1 MVGKYGYKP
10 DGDRYWNVRDG
21 DGQFAKGWGMASAVA
36 KVAKKISDLK
46 LPPITGDYSAAE
58 KKKLRAQRRKIGQK
72 MLDNGWQ
79 PDQVQNAL
87 SGSPTNWPAL
97 ADIKSPKN
105 MTPTVPK
112 EPADSVSKALR
123 VKEKALAMQA
133 EPDPVD
139 KAPATPNKAPGV
151 DAPALTAKDLKL
163 PTIEGD
169 DLTAQQKKNLRSQ
182 RRKLA
187 QKMIDSGWTKAQILD
202 KLGSDPKAWPA
213 LKDVKQVTPEDTPQ
227 TFTKVAP
234 KEPLDN
240 LLGKANLLKSTPG
253 ITPTGLALHGLLNKM
268 KGGTASPAE
277 VKKRLDLFDK
287 YKLSASYINDPQ
299 DKADALAALSQIEK
313 GLQDYLNSTPIPEA
327 APPVTPAAAP
337 KASLPKV
344 PAQSGAKISDAVQH
358 LMDSRLS
365 PESKAEINSAHSLL
379 NSGATLAQNE
389 KALKDLQEIKKYD
402 IDYMGEWDKDEAE
415 SSLAVLE
422 NALMQQNNK
431 LKAQPLNGSPQ
442 PATEIEKLAQGVGGE
457 KALQFL
463 KDSKPA
469 IVAKLFTD
477 MMNGKAQSTVSV
489 PSNDGWGMDTFKVNP
504 TKAIQE
510 LDTLPDPDLTPE
522 QYTKMANSLGVKS
535 ADYKSFKGLYGE
547 KMAPSAT
554 AVKKPTATAAAP
566 KAATATKAKNAN
578 DKYLKDL
585 AKKLDFLAPTGGT
598 ASAVDKWPVVGGQK
612 GSNPGALIE
621 NPDTGEKF
629 YVKTPKTESHVKSE
643 VLANQLYSAFGVGAP
658 EVTQVSY
665 KGKPATSSKI
675 IENSGESVLKK
686 MKDDPEFRKEVQKG
700 FAIDALLGNWD
711 VAGAS
716 LDNIIVGKDGK
727 PHRIDNGGSL
737 NYRAQGAKKPGGGL
751 SDDPQELYTMRNPS
765 KNYQSAKLFGDM
777 TDDEVKESVN
787 RLNLVSDDALR
798 AMAQGSM
805 PGAEG
810 KKLGETL
817 VKRKQALLKEA
828 QNLKPVIPVSP
839 QKTKVTA
846 DFTNSSNA
854 SGQKSVQFA
863 TPTGTPFKL
872 TMTDV
877 YGFDGLV
884 SLGADNLESYMMGVS
899 AVKADTLDAV
909 LAGQTKQEYLGKD
922 APGIAKPEVRTAM
935 NALVEMRHLNNKVD
949 FLDKFNKLPE
959 ESKPYV
965 KKFISQMSDN
975 LKFGEFNSWVPSD
988 VPMGEAVP
996 INPKEGDIIPWTNP
1010 STGEKEAIRVSSI
1023 NQGKIHFN
1031 ILGSVGS
1038 KAIDAK
1044 EAQLPGLD
1052 PALAEVAVRATEK
1065 SNDYDDVQKQ
1075 LKTVYQ
1081 NVDVNKADI
1090 SYHAEFK
1097 AKAEKNAASAAA
1109 YRKLPPEEK
1118 AKIAG
1123 MADSPRVKK
1132 ALALKHRE
1140 VAGARANTLPATGKD
1155 NLTTP
1160 QYHALRSYTA
1170 GGYMEI
1176 NSTYRPVKPGFPAP
1190 KASSKADAALIEEV
1204 MKKPESLTKQ
1214 EMLVTRGVSLDKFTT
1229 AGFGLPYTPKTLEEF
1244 MEIKD
1249 AMVGQVFRDDGY
1261 VSTSF
1266 AKNTKKYNYA
1276 NHTPAFNKEI
1286 RLNIVVPPG
1295 TPALNVAEMSASGSS
1310 EREIVLDR
1318 GSEMVIQDM
1327 VMRGGRLH
1335 VDVVLVSTAN
1345 TPKETV

>member
-1 MVGKYGYKP
+1 MAGVYGYKP
-10 DGDRYWNVRDG
+10 DGDKYWNVRDG

-112 EPADSVSKALR
+112 EPADSVSKAIR
-123 VKEKALAMQA
+123 VKEKALAMQS

-139 KAPATPNKAPGV
+139 QAPATPNKAPAPGV
-151 DAPALTAKDLKL
+151 GALSVKDLKL

-187 QKMIDSGWTKAQILD
+187 QKMIDSGWTKDQILD
-202 KLGSDPKAWPA
+202 KLGSDPKSWPA
-213 LKDVKQVTPEDTPQ
+213 LKDIKQVTPEDTPQ
-227 TFTKVAP
+227 TFAKVAP
-234 KEPLDN
+234 KEPFEE

-253 ITPTGLALHGLLNKM
+253 MLTAGFSLHALLNKM
-268 KGGTASPAE
+268 KDGTANPAVVE
-277 VKKRLDLFDK
+277 NRLDNFDK
-287 YKLSASYINDPQ
+287 YELSASYINDPQ
-299 DKADALAALSQIEK
+299 DRAAAQAALAEIKE
-313 GLQDYLNSTPIPEA
+313 GLQDYLNSTPTPKA
-327 APPVTPAAAP
+327 APQVET
-337 KASLPKV
+337 KV
-344 PAQSGAKISDAVQH
+344 SDAVQH
-358 LMDSRLS
+358 LMDGFLS
-365 PESKAEINSAHSLL
+365 PESKAAINSAHNLL

-389 KALKDLQEIKKYD
+389 KALQDLHEVKKYE
-402 IDYMGEWDKDEAE
+402 IDYMEDEWDKDEAE

-422 NALMQQNNK
+422 NALVQQNNK

-442 PATEIEKLAQGVGGE
+442 PTTQIEKLAQGVGGE
-457 KALQFL
+457 KALQYL
-463 KDSKPA
+463 TDNKPA

-477 MMNGKAQSTVSV
+477 MMNGKAQSAVSV

-510 LDTLPDPDLTPE
+510 LEKLPDPDLTPE
-522 QYTKMANSLGVKS
+522 QYTKMAKSLGVKS

-554 AVKKPTATAAAP
+554 AVKKPTAT
-566 KAATATKAKNAN
+566 KAKNAN

-598 ASAVDKWPVVGGQK
+598 ASPVDKWPVVGSQK
-612 GSNPGALIE
+612 GSNPGALLQ
-621 NPDTGEKF
+621 NPGTGEKF

-643 VLANQLYSAFGVGAP
+643 VLANQLYAAFGVGAP

-675 IENSGESVLKK
+675 IESSGESVLKK
-686 MKDDPEFRKEVQKG
+686 MKDDPEFRKEVQRG

-751 SDDPQELYTMRNPS
+751 SDDPEELYTLRNPS
-765 KNYQSAKLFGDM
+765 KNYQAAKLFGDM
-777 TDDEVKESVN
+777 TDDEIQQSVN
-787 RLNLVSDDALR
+787 RLNWVSDDSLR

-828 QNLKPVIPVSP
+828 KNLKPVIPVSP

-846 DFTNSSNA
+846 DFTSSSNTP
-854 SGQKSVQFA
+854 GQKAVQFA

-872 TMTDV
+872 TLTDV
-877 YGFDGLV
+877 YGYDGLV
-884 SLGADNLESYMMGVS
+884 SLGADNLESYMMGLS
-899 AVKADTLDAV
+899 AVKSDTLEAV

-935 NALVEMRHLNNKVD
+935 NAIVEMRNLKSKVD
-949 FLDKFNKLPE
+949 FLDRFNKLPE

-965 KKFISQMSDN
+965 KKFLSEMSDN
-975 LKFGEFNSWVPSD
+975 PKFGEFNSWVPSD

-996 INPKEGDIIPWTNP
+996 INPKEGDILPWTNP
-1010 STGEKEAIRVSSI
+1010 STGKKEAMRISSI
-1023 NQGKIHFN
+1023 SQGKIYFN
-1031 ILGSVGS
+1031 QIGSVGS
-1038 KAIDAK
+1038 KAIDLK
-1044 EAQLPGLD
+1044 EAQLPGLN
-1052 PALAEVAVRATEK
+1052 PVLAEMAARATEK
-1065 SNDYDDVQKQ
+1065 SNEYDNVQKQ

-1097 AKAEKNAASAAA
+1097 AKAEKNAGSAAA
-1109 YRKLPPEEK
+1109 YRKLSPEEK

-1140 VAGARANTLPATGKD
+1140 VAGARANTLPATGKH

-1160 QYHALRSYTA
+1160 QYHALRSYTG

-1190 KASSKADAALIEEV
+1190 KASSKADAALIDEV

-1214 EMLVTRGVSLDKFTT
+1214 EMIVTRGVSLDKFTT

-1266 AKNTKKYNYA
+1266 ANNTKKYNYTK
-1276 NHTPAFNKEI
+1276 HTPAFNKEI

-1295 TPALNVAEMSASGSS
+1295 TPALNVAQMSASGSH
-1310 EREIVLDR
+1310 EREVVLDR

-1327 VMRGGRLH
+1327 VMRGGKLH

>member
-10 DGDRYWNVRDG
+10 DGDKYWNVRDG
-21 DGQFAKGWGMASAVA
+21 EGQFAKGWGMASAVA
-36 KVAKKISDLK
+36 KAAKKISDLK

-87 SGSPTNWPAL
+87 SSSPTNWPKI

-123 VKEKALAMQA
+123 VKEKALAMQS

-139 KAPATPNKAPGV
+139 QASATPNKAPGV
-151 DAPALTAKDLKL
+151 DAPALTVKDLKL

-187 QKMIDSGWTKAQILD
+187 QKMIDSGWTKDQILD
-202 KLGSDPKAWPA
+202 KLGPDSKSWPA
-213 LKDVKQVTPEDTPQ
+213 LKDIKQVTPEDTPQ
-227 TFTKVAP
+227 TFAKVAP
-234 KEPLDN
+234 KEPFEE

-253 ITPTGLALHGLLNKM
+253 VTPIGLALHGLLNKM
-268 KGGTASPAE
+268 KDGTANPAV
-277 VKKRLDLFDK
+277 VKNRLDNFDK
-287 YKLSASYINDPQ
+287 YKLSASYLNDPQ

-313 GLQDYLNSTPIPEA
+313 GLQDYLNSTPIPKA
-327 APPVTPAAAP
+327 APPVTPAATP

-344 PAQSGAKISDAVQH
+344 P
-358 LMDSRLS
+358 
-365 PESKAEINSAHSLL
+365 
-379 NSGATLAQNE
+379 
-389 KALKDLQEIKKYD
+389 
-402 IDYMGEWDKDEAE
+402 
-415 SSLAVLE
+415 
-422 NALMQQNNK
+422 
-431 LKAQPLNGSPQ
+431 AQPLNGSPQ
-442 PATEIEKLAQGVGGE
+442 PATEIEQLAQGVGGK
-457 KALQFL
+457 KALQYL
-463 KDSKPA
+463 VDNKPA

-489 PSNDGWGMDTFKVNP
+489 PSNDGWGMDTFKINP

-522 QYTKMANSLGVKS
+522 QYTKMANGLGVKS

-547 KMAPSAT
+547 KMMPSAT
-554 AVKKPTATAAAP
+554 AVKKAPTMAELKAKAKAQGKAQVEAA
-566 KAATATKAKNAN
+566 KAKNAN

-658 EVTQVSY
+658 EVTQVNY

-675 IENSGESVLKK
+675 IESSGESVLKK

-765 KNYQSAKLFGDM
+765 KNYQAAKLFGDM

-787 RLNLVSDDALR
+787 RLSLVSDDALR

-846 DFTNSSNA
+846 DFTSPSNTP
-854 SGQKSVQFA
+854 GQKSVQFA

-899 AVKADTLDAV
+899 AVKADTLEAV

-935 NALVEMRHLNNKVD
+935 NAIVEMRHLNNKVD

-965 KKFISQMSDN
+965 KKFISEMSDN
-975 LKFGEFNSWVPSD
+975 LKFNEFNSWVPSD

-1044 EAQLPGLD
+1044 EAQLPGLN
-1052 PALAEVAVRATEK
+1052 PVLAEMAVRATEK
-1065 SNDYDDVQKQ
+1065 SNEYDNVQKQ

-1140 VAGARANTLPATGKD
+1140 VAGARANTLPATGKH

-1160 QYHALRSYTA
+1160 QYKALRSYTG

-1190 KASSKADAALIEEV
+1190 KASSKEKAALIDEV

-1266 AKNTKKYNYA
+1266 ANNTQKYNYTK
-1276 NHTPAFNKEI
+1276 HTPAFNKEI

-1295 TPALNVAEMSASGSS
+1295 TPALNVAQMSASGAS

>member
-21 DGQFAKGWGMASAVA
+21 EGQFAKGWGMASAVA

-87 SGSPTNWPAL
+87 SSSPTNWPAL

-112 EPADSVSKALR
+112 GPADSVSKALR
-123 VKEKALAMQA
+123 VKEKALAMQS

-151 DAPALTAKDLKL
+151 DAPALTTKDLKL

-187 QKMIDSGWTKAQILD
+187 QKMIDSGWTKDQILD

-213 LKDVKQVTPEDTPQ
+213 LKDIKQVTPEDTPQ
-227 TFTKVAP
+227 VTPQVAP
-234 KEPLDN
+234 KGPFEE

-253 ITPTGLALHGLLNKM
+253 MLTVWFSLHSLLNKM
-268 KGGTASPAE
+268 KDGTANPAVVE
-277 VKKRLDLFDK
+277 MKFDDFDK
-287 YKLSASYINDPQ
+287 YEVSASYINDPQ
-299 DKADALAALSQIEK
+299 DRAAAQAALAEIKE
-313 GLQDYLNSTPIPEA
+313 GLQDYLNSTPIPK
-327 APPVTPAAAP
+327 AAP
-337 KASLPKV
+337 KV
-344 PAQSGAKISDAVQH
+344 EAQSGAKISDAVQH
-358 LMDSRLS
+358 LMDSRLG
-365 PESKAEINSAHSLL
+365 PDSKAEINSAHSLL

-389 KALKDLQEIKKYD
+389 KALKDLQEIKKYE

-442 PATEIEKLAQGVGGE
+442 PTTQIEKLAQGVGGE
-457 KALQFL
+457 EALQYL
-463 KDSKPA
+463 KDAKPA

-477 MMNGKAQSTVSV
+477 MMNGKAQSSVSV
-489 PSNDGWGMDTFKVNP
+489 PSNDGWGMDTFRVNP
-504 TKAIQE
+504 VKAIQE
-510 LDTLPDPDLTPE
+510 LEKLPDPDLTPE
-522 QYTKMANSLGVKS
+522 QYTQMGKLLGVKS

-547 KMAPSAT
+547 KMMPSAT
-554 AVKKPTATAAAP
+554 AVKKPTATAIKKP
-566 KAATATKAKNAN
+566 ATATAKAQVEAAKAKNAN

-598 ASAVDKWPVVGGQK
+598 ASPVDKWPVVGGQK

-675 IENSGESVLKK
+675 IESSGESVLKK

-765 KNYQSAKLFGDM
+765 KNYQAAKLFGDM
-777 TDDEVKESVN
+777 TDDEIKVSVSQLVK
-787 RLNLVSDDALR
+787 VSDDSLR

-805 PGAEG
+805 PGTEG

-828 QNLKPVIPVSP
+828 KNLKPVNQPAP
-839 QKTKVTA
+839 QTFTVKT
-846 DFTNSSNA
+846 DFPSGGTLSNTP
-854 SGQKSVQFA
+854 GQKSVQFA

-935 NALVEMRHLNNKVD
+935 NALVEMRHLKNKVD
-949 FLDKFNKLPE
+949 FLDRFNKLPE

-965 KKFISQMSDN
+965 KKFLSEMSDN
-975 LKFGEFNSWVPSD
+975 LKFNEFNSWVPSD
-988 VPMGEAVP
+988 VPVGEAVP

-1010 STGEKEAIRVSSI
+1010 STGEKEAIRISSI
-1023 NQGKIHFN
+1023 SQGKIYFN
-1031 ILGSVGS
+1031 TIGSVGS

-1044 EAQLPGLD
+1044 EAQLPGLN
-1052 PALAEVAVRATEK
+1052 PVLAEMAVRATEK

-1075 LKTVYQ
+1075 LQTVYQ
-1081 NVDVNKADI
+1081 KVDVNKADI

-1140 VAGARANTLPATGKD
+1140 VAGARANTLPATGKH

-1160 QYHALRSYTA
+1160 QYHALRSYTG

-1190 KASSKADAALIEEV
+1190 NASFKADAALIDEV

-1214 EMLVTRGVSLDKFTT
+1214 EMIVTRGVSLDKFTT

-1266 AKNTKKYNYA
+1266 ANNTQKYNYTK
-1276 NHTPAFNKEI
+1276 HTPAFDKEI

-1295 TPALNVAEMSASGSS
+1295 TPALNVAQMSASGSS

>member
-10 DGDRYWNVRDG
+10 DGDKYWNVRDG

-123 VKEKALAMQA
+123 VKEKALAMQS

-151 DAPALTAKDLKL
+151 DAPALTVKDLKL

-187 QKMIDSGWTKAQILD
+187 QKMIDSGWTKDQILD

-213 LKDVKQVTPEDTPQ
+213 LKDIKQVTPEDTPQ
-227 TFTKVAP
+227 
-234 KEPLDN
+234 
-240 LLGKANLLKSTPG
+240 
-253 ITPTGLALHGLLNKM
+253 
-268 KGGTASPAE
+268 
-277 VKKRLDLFDK
+277 
-287 YKLSASYINDPQ
+287 
-299 DKADALAALSQIEK
+299 
-313 GLQDYLNSTPIPEA
+313 
-327 APPVTPAAAP
+327 VTPAATP
-337 KASLPKV
+337 KASLPKI
-344 PAQSGAKISDAVQH
+344 PAQPTVNLKVDAAVQH

-365 PESKAEINSAHSLL
+365 PDSKAEINSAHSLL

-389 KALKDLQEIKKYD
+389 KALKDLHEIKKYE
-402 IDYMGEWDKDEAE
+402 IDYMEDEWNKDEAE
-415 SSLAVLE
+415 SSLAILE

-431 LKAQPLNGSPQ
+431 LKAQPLNGD
-442 PATEIEKLAQGVGGE
+442 K
-457 KALQFL
+457 
-463 KDSKPA
+463 
-469 IVAKLFTD
+469 
-477 MMNGKAQSTVSV
+477 MM
-489 PSNDGWGMDTFKVNP
+489 
-504 TKAIQE
+504 
-510 LDTLPDPDLTPE
+510 
-522 QYTKMANSLGVKS
+522 
-535 ADYKSFKGLYGE
+535 
-547 KMAPSAT
+547 PSAT
-554 AVKKPTATAAAP
+554 AVKKPKATTAA
-566 KAATATKAKNAN
+566 KAKNAD

-598 ASAVDKWPVVGGQK
+598 ASPVDKWPVVGGQK

-658 EVTQVSY
+658 KVTQVSY

-675 IENSGESVLKK
+675 IESSGESVLKK
-686 MKDDPEFRKEVQKG
+686 MKDDPEFRKEVQRG

-716 LDNIIVGKDGK
+716 MDNIIVGKDGK
-727 PHRIDNGGSL
+727 PYRIDNGGSL

-751 SDDPQELYTMRNPS
+751 SDDPQELYTLRNPS
-765 KNYQSAKLFGDM
+765 KNYQAAKLFGDM
-777 TDDEVKESVN
+777 TDDEIKQSVN
-787 RLNLVSDDALR
+787 RLNWVSDDALR

-828 QNLKPVIPVSP
+828 KNLKPVIPVSP

-846 DFTNSSNA
+846 DFTTQSNTP
-854 SGQKSVQFA
+854 GQKAVQFA

-872 TMTDV
+872 TLTDV
-877 YGFDGLV
+877 YGYDGLV
-884 SLGADNLESYMMGVS
+884 SLGADNLESYMMGVMP
-899 AVKADTLDAV
+899 VKTDTLEAV

-935 NALVEMRHLNNKVD
+935 NALVEMRNLKNKVD
-949 FLDKFNKLPE
+949 FLDRFNKLPE
-959 ESKPYV
+959 ESKPYL
-965 KKFISQMSDN
+965 KKFLSEMSDN
-975 LKFGEFNSWVPSD
+975 PKFGEFNSWVPSD

-996 INPKEGDIIPWTNP
+996 INPKEGDIIPWTDP
-1010 STGEKEAIRVSSI
+1010 STGKKEAMRITSVS
-1023 NQGKIHFN
+1023 QGKIYFHP
-1031 ILGSVGS
+1031 IGSVGS
-1038 KAIDAK
+1038 KAIDPK
-1044 EAQLPGLD
+1044 EAQLPGLN
-1052 PALAEVAVRATEK
+1052 PVLAEMAVRATDK
-1065 SNDYDDVQKQ
+1065 SNEYDNVQKQ

-1097 AKAEKNAASAAA
+1097 AKAEKNAGSAAA
-1109 YRKLPPEEK
+1109 YQKLSPEEK

-1140 VAGARANTLPATGKD
+1140 VAGARANTLPATGKH
-1155 NLTTP
+1155 NLTPP
-1160 QYHALRSYTA
+1160 QYHALRSYTG

-1190 KASSKADAALIEEV
+1190 KASSKENAAHIDEV
-1204 MKKPESLTKQ
+1204 MKKPESRTKQ
-1214 EMLVTRGVSLDKFTT
+1214 EMIVTRGVSLDKFTT

-1266 AKNTKKYNYA
+1266 ANNTQKYNYTK
-1276 NHTPAFNKEI
+1276 HTPAFNKEI

-1295 TPALNVAEMSASGSS
+1295 TPALNVAQMSASGSD